1 MIRDKKTNKTKGFGF
16 VSFKE
21 PGDFT
26 KAMREMNGKYVGSRP
41 IKVGSLKNTKKAHK
55 INDFLLHLYID
66 TEHTLSITDEE
77 IKLERQEHRSCQA
90 EAETKAGDGF
100 QVVKLGPVY
109 RNTLPRNN
117 SAKTMSEQCNLNI

>member
-41 IKVGSLKNTKKAHK
+41 IKVGSLKNTKKHTK
-55 INDFLLHLYID
+55 LMTFCYTFILILSILFLLQMRKSNWKDRNI
-66 TEHTLSITDEE
+66 EVV
-77 IKLERQEHRSCQA
+77 RQKQKQKQEM
-90 EAETKAGDGF
+90 GF
-100 QVVKLGPVY
+100 KW
-109 RNTLPRNN
+109 
-117 SAKTMSEQCNLNI
+117 

>member
-41 IKVGSLKNTKKAHK
+41 IKVRLATKQKFYTQK
-55 INDFLLHLYID
+55 
-66 TEHTLSITDEE
+66 
-77 IKLERQEHRSCQA
+77 
-90 EAETKAGDGF
+90 G
-100 QVVKLGPVY
+100 
-109 RNTLPRNN
+109 
-117 SAKTMSEQCNLNI
+117 